1 MIFML
6 HGAIIGLLMIFMTL
20 AAHFCFI
27 VIDGVYKSSRST
39 SMVCISLE
47 SGALKQPYQQYFVYA
62 VAYSAAV
69 TAAMQY
75 TMQKM
80 IQQMI
85 QKNAVA
91 HSAAVTAAMQYTMQ
105 KMIQQ
110 NSVAL
115 YSLHF

>member
-1 MIFML
+1 
-6 HGAIIGLLMIFMTL
+6 
-20 AAHFCFI
+20 
-27 VIDGVYKSSRST
+27 
-39 SMVCISLE
+39 
-47 SGALKQPYQQYFVYA
+47 
-62 VAYSAAV
+62 
-69 TAAMQY
+69 MQY

-110 NSVAL
+110 NSVAFT
-115 YSLHF
+115 HFIFDSGHPFATTAALQQKMSCLFEIRPTPVKP